1 MIVFDRNKKE
11 IKVPEG
17 LGNINITVL
26 DATMEDV
33 VANITAIETTI
44 LPSPGYNG
52 MSSVEVNAQSVYDNG
67 YNEGETDQKAKLTGI
82 TITEN
87 GTYSREDGYNE
98 ITVDVPDLN
107 GDYNEGYEAGKVDG
121 YEQGNIAGYEN
132 GFVEGNATGYANGV
146 NDGKAEQKAL
156 LEPITITE
164 NGVYSTEDGY
174 SEVTVNIE
182 DTTGSYDVGYSDGYE
197 AGIEEGT
204 ANAGEIIAETARVL
218 NITKNGQYLSKYSE
232 PVYPTE
238 ITGIYPDGT
247 EFYNYANLSNKSY
260 NTGILSDNDTKV
272 ELWWCGDIT
281 QNDNAII
288 GWQSNGNFKVCVV
301 NNYYNSNSL
310 NGEINFNAITKQ
322 NLESNVWYHIELSKQ
337 EGFKIN
343 GELIGTFEGVGNINN
358 SNIHLNTINGG
369 NCANGKYGM
378 IKINDTVIIP
388 TADGF
393 LNTNTGELLEVIQE
407 GAYIFTDN
415 IPQVPEGNLIKTVNV
430 NVIPKIDISKE
441 GIKFGNSTFST
452 VPEWADLSNVIDF
465 SYLFNSCLNIQILS
479 ELPTHNATIM
489 NHIFDNCTRLTIAPV
504 MSTNKVTDVSYMFW
518 QCAAL
523 QQIPTY
529 DFSNVTNI
537 SYMFRYSFQGNMDKL
552 TDVGGFIGLSCN
564 WGDDYGLAICSNL
577 TYQSC
582 INILNG
588 LADVTELGS
597 RTLKVHQNF
606 LTTVGD
612 EISIGT
618 NKGWTITA

>member
-33 VANITAIETTI
+33 VANITDIETTI

-67 YNEGETDQKAKLTGI
+67 YNVGN
-82 TITEN
+82 TE
-87 GTYSREDGYNE
+87 
-98 ITVDVPDLN
+98 
-107 GDYNEGYEAGKVDG
+107 G

-182 DTTGSYDVGYSDGYE
+182 DTNGSYDVGYSEGYD

-218 NITKNGQYLSKYSE
+218 DITENGIYTSKYSE
-232 PVYPTE
+232 PIILNTPT
-238 ITGIYPDGT
+238 GKFANGDN
-247 EFYNYANLSNKSY
+247 FYNYAKLDGVVFD
-260 NTGILSDNDTKV
+260 TGIVGEPNITY
-272 ELWWCGDIT
+272 ELWWKPDEHFADYYTVLGYQNFPYQDFKLCEKGDLRLGIEYGRQWNLNDISFEINNDWNHFLLSKNDGVIVNGNLVAEIT
-281 QNDNAII
+281 QTMSDEVESPTVWINAAK
-288 GWQSNGNFKVCVV
+288 SDEL
-301 NNYYNSNSL
+301 NYN
-310 NGEINFNAITKQ
+310 
-322 NLESNVWYHIELSKQ
+322 
-337 EGFKIN
+337 
-343 GELIGTFEGVGNINN
+343 
-358 SNIHLNTINGG
+358 
-369 NCANGKYGM
+369 ANGYFGM
-378 IKINDTVIIP
+378 IKITANGVENVIIP
-388 TADGF
+388 TAEGF
-393 LNTNTGELLEVIQE
+393 LNTTTNELLTKIQN
-407 GAYIFTDN
+407 GDYIF
-415 IPQVPEGNLIKTVNV
+415 IEPEFEYSEPTGNLIKTVNV

-452 VPEWADLSNVIDF
+452 VPEWADLSNVSDF

-479 ELPTHNATIM
+479 ELPTHNATRM